1 MLSPI
6 KIILIIPLL
15 LLILLFVL
23 KMQNRIVYRFSLI
36 LVALAGIF
44 FVINPDFTTQLAHAL
59 NVGRGTD
66 LLFYLC
72 AIAGF
77 MSVLILY
84 SKLRKIEAT
93 QTQIIQNAAVE
104 SGRNLAKTTTN

>member
-6 KIILIIPLL
+6 KIILILPLL
-15 LLILLFVL
+15 LLILWFVL
-23 KMQNRIVYRFSLI
+23 KMQNRVVYRFSLI
-36 LVALAGIF
+36 LIAIAGIV
-44 FVINPDFTTQLAHAL
+44 FVINPDFTTELAHTL

-77 MSVLILY
+77 ISAITLY
-84 SKLRKIEAT
+84 SKLRKIEAV

-104 SGRNLAKTTTN
+104 SGKYLG

>member
-6 KIILIIPLL
+6 KVILIVPLL
-15 LLILLFVL
+15 LLILFFVL

-36 LVALAGIF
+36 LIALTGIV
-44 FVINPDFTTQLAHAL
+44 FVINPDFTTQLAHKL

-77 MSVLILY
+77 ISVLMLY
-84 SKLRKIEAT
+84 SKLRRLEAT
-93 QTQIIQNAAVE
+93 QTQMIQNAAVE
-104 SGRNLAKTTTN
+104 SAKKLGN

>member
-15 LLILLFVL
+15 LLIVFFVL
-23 KMQNRIVYRFSLI
+23 KMKNRIVYRFSLI
-36 LVALAGIF
+36 IIAVVGIF
-44 FVINPDFTTQLAHAL
+44 FVIYPNFTTSLAHKL

-77 MSVLILY
+77 IALLMLY
-84 SKLRKIEAT
+84 SKVRRIEAT
-93 QTQIIQNAAVE
+93 QTQIIQNTAVD
-104 SGRNLAKTTTN
+104 NAKILNQ

>member
-36 LVALAGIF
+36 MIAVAGIF
-44 FVINPDFTTQLAHAL
+44 FVVNPDFTTTLAHEL

-72 AIAGF
+72 AVAGF
-77 MSVLILY
+77 ISVLMLY
-84 SKLRKIEAT
+84 SKLRKLEAT

-104 SGRNLAKTTTN
+104 NAKKL

>member
-1 MLSPI
+1 MISPI

-15 LLILLFVL
+15 MLILFFVP

-36 LVALAGIF
+36 LIALAGIF
-44 FVINPDFTTQLAHAL
+44 FVINPDFTTELAHKL

-72 AIAGF
+72 AVAGF
-77 MSVLILY
+77 ISILMLY
-84 SKLRKIEAT
+84 SKLRRIEAT
-93 QTQIIQNAAVE
+93 QTEIIQNAAIE
-104 SGRNLAKTTTN
+104 NAKKLG

>member
-6 KIILIIPLL
+6 KVILIVPLL
-15 LLILLFVL
+15 LLILFFVL

-36 LVALAGIF
+36 LIALTGIA
-44 FVINPDFTTQLAHAL
+44 FVINPDFTTELAHKL

-77 MSVLILY
+77 ISILMLY
-84 SKLRKIEAT
+84 SKLRRLEAT

-104 SGRNLAKTTTN
+104 SAKKLGN

>member
-6 KIILIIPLL
+6 KVILIVPLL
-15 LLILLFVL
+15 LLILFFVL
-23 KMQNRIVYRFSLI
+23 KMQNRIIYRFSLI
-36 LVALAGIF
+36 IIALIGIV
-44 FVINPDFTTQLAHAL
+44 FVINPDFTTELAHKL

-77 MSVLILY
+77 ISVLMLY
-84 SKLRKIEAT
+84 SKLRKLEAT
-93 QTQIIQNAAVE
+93 QTQIIQNAAVD
-104 SGRNLAKTTTN
+104 SAKKLGN

>member
-6 KIILIIPLL
+6 KIVLILPLL
-15 LLILLFVL
+15 LLIVLFVSRL
-23 KMQNRIVYRFSLI
+23 GNQTVYRFSLI
-36 LVALAGIF
+36 LIALTGIF
-44 FVINPDFTTQLAHAL
+44 FVINPEFTTTLAHKL

-66 LLFYLC
+66 LLFYVC

-77 MSVLILY
+77 IAVLLLY

-93 QTQIIQNAAVE
+93 QTQIIRNAAIENGHKLNSRIV
-104 SGRNLAKTTTN
+104 